1 MLFIDRPV
9 NGSQHELNREN
20 LNSIRLENHA
30 IQFDPTTRV
39 IVTNHLNISDCLD
52 FSCMIYIRE

>member
-52 FSCMIYIRE
+52 FS